1 MSETMRAA
9 LVGEFGGPEVLRPA
23 EVPRPEPG
31 EGEVLIE
38 LEASGVNRADV
49 LTRSGGYHAAGQPP
63 MVPGL
68 EGSGV
73 VREVGPS
80 VTEVSPG
87 DRVFAFGGRPG
98 FYAEYAVVPV
108 GRVVRVPEG
117 LEMDAAATL
126 PVAPLTAFYC
136 LRRLARVEP
145 GATVLVWAAAS
156 GVGDVA
162 VQLAKAAGA
171 TVIATAGSDEK
182 VAWAMENGAD
192 HGVNHSDESVVERVT
207 ELTGGDG
214 VEVVLDTVGGARFG
228 ESLKTAGHGGRV
240 VSLANVALESSTIDT
255 RDFYPKNVAIYG
267 FQVTNLMRRLGYDPR
282 EDLAELAGLV
292 VGGELKIHV
301 DRTFGLGEAAEA
313 HRHLE
318 GRLNRGKVVL
328 HPREG

>member
-1 MSETMRAA
+1 MRAA
-9 LVGEFGGPEVLRPA
+9 LVREFGGPDVLQEE

-38 LEASGVNRADV
+38 LEAAGVNRADA

-63 MVPGL
+63 LVPGL

-73 VREVGPS
+73 VREVGAS
-80 VTEVSPG
+80 VTGLDVG

-98 FYAEYAVVPV
+98 FYAEYAAVPE
-108 GRVVRVPEG
+108 GRVVGVPDG
-117 LEMDAAATL
+117 LDADSAAAL

-145 GATVLVWAAAS
+145 GETVLVWAAAS

-182 VAWAMENGAD
+182 VAWALENGAD
-192 HGVNHSDESVVERVT
+192 HGINHSGESVVDRVA
-207 ELTGGDG
+207 ELTGGAG
-214 VEVVLDTVGGARFG
+214 AAVVLDTVGGARFG
-228 ESLKTAGHGGRV
+228 ESLKAAGHGGRV
-240 VSLANVALESSTIDT
+240 VSLANVALEGSAIDT
-255 RDFYPKNVAIYG
+255 RDFYPKNVTIYG
-267 FQVTNLMRRLGYDPR
+267 FQVTNLMQRLGYDPR
-282 EDLAELAGLV
+282 GDLAELANAV
-292 VGGELKIHV
+292 VGGDLKVHV
-301 DRTFGLGEAAEA
+301 DRTFPLSEAAEA

-328 HPREG
+328 RPKEGG